1 MLDQKINDELASRW
15 PAEADLLDGIC
26 RYALMPTGKLLRP
39 VLLVES
45 ALAVGGRAEQVLP
58 AAIGTEYGHTASLVH
73 DDIIDND
80 ELRRGRESVYHRF
93 GVANAIVAGDALIFH
108 LFRCLAECRNAGV
121 PAARVVTALEV
132 AAQAGI
138 DLCRG
143 QCLESEITENS
154 LLDVDTYLRMIEL
167 KSAALFR
174 SSCQCGAILGGGD
187 AESVAKLGQY
197 GRELGIAFQIVD
209 DLFAFTGDS
218 ETTGKKPVSDV
229 RNRRLTLP
237 VLLAHEKGDDADR
250 ALLDEVFAGAVD
262 AEEALPAVTEVLVRT
277 GALDAARSVAWE
289 HATCAQEALLEL
301 PESPSRDHLYSFA
314 TRAVDRVA

>member
-1 MLDQKINDELASRW
+1 MLDQIVNDELASRW
-15 PAEADLLDGIC
+15 TSESDLLDGIC

-45 ALAVGGRAEQVLP
+45 ALAVGGRVDQVLP
-58 AAIGTEYGHTASLVH
+58 AALGTEYGHTASLVH
-73 DDIIDND
+73 DDIIDAD

-93 GVANAIVAGDALIFH
+93 GVPNAIVAGDALIFH
-108 LFRCLAECRNAGV
+108 LFRCLAECGRAGV
-121 PAARVVTALEV
+121 PAERVV
-132 AAQAGI
+132 AAMESAAMAGI

-143 QCLESEITENS
+143 QCLEAEITENR

-187 AESVAKLGQY
+187 AESVARLGQY

-218 ETTGKKPVSDV
+218 ATTGKQPVSDV
-229 RNRRLTLP
+229 RNRRRTLP

-262 AEEALPAVTEVLVRT
+262 AGEALPAVTEVLVRT

-289 HATCAQEALLEL
+289 RATCAQEALLGL
-301 PESPSRDHLYSFA
+301 PASVSRDRLHGFA
-314 TRAVDRVA
+314 ARAVDRVA